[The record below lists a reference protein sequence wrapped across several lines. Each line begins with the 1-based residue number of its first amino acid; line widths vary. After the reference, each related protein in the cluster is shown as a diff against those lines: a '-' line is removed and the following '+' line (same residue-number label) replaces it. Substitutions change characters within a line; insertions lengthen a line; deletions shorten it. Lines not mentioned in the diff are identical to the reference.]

1 MATVYKPYPHQKQ
14 AYDFCLAHEHCGLFL
29 GMGLGKTVTALTVL
43 TERLW
48 DEFTVRTCLVIAPK
62 NVAETVWSQECAKW
76 EHTRGIRTSL
86 MAGTAAQRRAALH
99 KPANLYIIGRD
110 NLVWLMDELE
120 GVLPYDMVIIDE
132 LSSFKSQSTKRW
144 RSIKKAIQ
152 KVRYVIGLTG
162 TPAPNGYLDLWPQ
175 VYLLDGGRHLGRT
188 VSEYRSRYFTMGAHK
203 GHIVYEWKLRAGA
216 KATIDRELRDLCL
229 SIANPDWPEPVYNPI
244 RVKLD
249 REARG
254 RYEKFERDKVIPL
267 LKQKD
272 GYAELDVNDPEALH
286 KMTSAIRGDMAA
298 TLAGK
303 LLQMANGAVYDDER
317 NVVPI
322 HDAKLKALEEI
333 ADTSAGNNLLVFYAY
348 EHDKQRI
355 LEKFPKATVFSGV
368 ADAEAWNRG
377 EISMLL
383 CHPAS
388 AGHGLNLQFGGHII
402 VWFGLTWSLEL
413 YQQAN
418 ARLPRPGQKET
429 VIIHH
434 LVAEGTLD
442 ERVMSVMAGKNA
454 TQEALLNALRGY
466 ITKGGEADAAP

>member
-1 MATVYKPYPHQKQ
+1 MATIYKPYPHQRQ
-14 AYDFCLAHEHCGLFL
+14 AYDFCMEHEHCGLFL
-29 GMGLGKTVTALTVL
+29 GMGLGKTVTSLTVL
-43 TERLW
+43 AEHLW
-48 DEFTVRTCLVIAPK
+48 NDFTVRRCLVVAPK
-62 NVAETVWSQECAKW
+62 NVAETVWAQECAKW
-76 EHTRGIRTSL
+76 EHTKGIRTSL
-86 MAGTAAQRRAALH
+86 LAGTAEQRRRALRA
-99 KPANLYIIGRD
+99 KADLYIIGRD
-110 NLVWLMDELE
+110 NLVWLMDMLDGEL
-120 GVLPYDMVIIDE
+120 PFDMVILDE

-144 RSIKKAIQ
+144 RCIKKAIQ
-152 KVRYVIGLTG
+152 NVRYVIGLTG

-175 VYLLDGGRHLGRT
+175 IFLLDRGRRLGRT
-188 VSEYRSRYFTMGAHK
+188 VSEYRSRYFAMGAHK
-203 GHIVYEWKLRAGA
+203 GHIVYEWKLRPGA
-216 KATIDRELRDLCL
+216 QAAIDRELRDLCL
-229 SIANPDWPEPVYNPI
+229 SIKNPEWPEPVYNTVPV
-244 RVKLD
+244 RLD
-249 REARG
+249 ATARK
-254 RYEKFERDKVIPL
+254 RYETFEKDKVIPL
-267 LKQKD
+267 LQQK
-272 GYAELDVNDPEALH
+272 GGFVELDPRKPEELR

-317 NVVPI
+317 NVIPI
-322 HDAKLKALEEI
+322 HDATLDALVEI

-348 EHDKQRI
+348 EHDKERIVQR
-355 LEKFPKATVFSGV
+355 FPKAKVFSGV

-377 EISMLL
+377 EIEMLL

-388 AGHGLNLQFGGHII
+388 AGHGLNLQYGGHII

-454 TQEALLNALRGY
+454 TQEALLTALRGY
-466 ITKGGEADAAP
+466 INKEGSNGRR